1 MNARRTLRKALRAGA
16 ISHAAHNAYMM
27 VNVNGE
33 TVPEAARLL
42 KVDVADI
49 RKGQIEAAKVLRQDG

>member
-16 ISHAAHNAYMM
+16 ISHLGHNAF
-27 VNVNGE
+27 VLVDLNGE

-42 KVDVADI
+42 KVDVIDI
-49 RKGQIEAAKVLRQDG
+49 RKGQVEALKVLRQDG

>member
-1 MNARRTLRKALRAGA
+1 MNARRILRTALRAGA
-16 ISHAAHNAYMM
+16 ITPAAHNAYIM

-42 KVDVADI
+42 KVDVIDI
-49 RKGQIEAAKVLRQDG
+49 RKGQMEALRALRQDG